1 LVGYLQHAAVEQHV
15 PLAQQQSQPSLQLP
29 LHEQLQASQVQDVPQ
44 QQALASTLAVC
55 SAAGA
60 R

>member
-1 LVGYLQHAAVEQHV
+1 LQHAAVEQHDA
-15 PLAQQQSQPSLQLP
+15 LAQQQSQPSLQLP
-29 LHEQLQASQVQDVPQ
+29 LHEQLQSSQAQDVPQ